1 MVVCNTPRNP
11 FRARRIG
18 AWQWERAT
26 ATTTPTVSPSTA
38 VGKSQRGPWLP
49 ERIRRSGKR
58 NVLHDRLR
66 PLALINTYRLTCL
79 VAIDYYSLGSLLPPW
94 VREYPAK
101 DVSESGVEN
110 QEVGRSVGRSSW
122 CVVVVPA
129 PGSYWEL
136 FLSGRW
142 KLNGEE
148 EEGGAKMG
156 EGGLRSSSLLRSL
169 VRRLGRQ

>member
-94 VREYPAK
+94 VREF
-101 DVSESGVEN
+101 VSIRRKMCQRV
-110 QEVGRSVGRSSW
+110 VWRTKRSVGRS
-122 CVVVVPA
+122 VVVVRCCCSCTGILLGTVPVWSLEA
-129 PGSYWEL
+129 EWWRGGRGS
-136 FLSGRW
+136 
-142 KLNGEE
+142 
-148 EEGGAKMG
+148 
-156 EGGLRSSSLLRSL
+156 
-169 VRRLGRQ
+169 

>member
-110 QEVGRSVGRSSW
+110 QEVGRSVGRRG
-122 CVVVVPA
+122 A
-129 PGSYWEL
+129 LLL
-136 FLSGRW
+136 FLHRDPTGNCSCLVAGSWMVKRRKGELKWGRVGW
-142 KLNGEE
+142 DPPHFF
-148 EEGGAKMG
+148 A
-156 EGGLRSSSLLRSL
+156 R
-169 VRRLGRQ
+169 